1 MLAAGK
7 DARVELPVGL
17 DFIPR
22 KSYNKY
28 MKSFKLEI
36 KNASPVQL
44 ATIAL
49 DLKVMSNGWSRFGPK
64 IIINDKKVE
73 PPALRI
79 PGSAR
84 LRKKK

>member
-1 MLAAGK
+1 
-7 DARVELPVGL
+7 
-17 DFIPR
+17 
-22 KSYNKY
+22 
-28 MKSFKLEI
+28 MKSFKLDI

-49 DLKVMSNGWSRFGPK
+49 DPKVMSNSWAKFGPK
-64 IIINDKKVE
+64 IMINDKQVD